1 LQAARRSFRV
11 VENERIA
18 IYHWGQGKQRVLLL
32 PGWNSRASHFKN
44 YIEQLTNLGYS
55 VTGIDPVGHG
65 NSSGNWTNLHQY
77 LAVIHAISI
86 EDGPYDIVIGHS
98 FGGFCIPY
106 ALNHFK
112 IANKAVLLATPN
124 NLKWLFDRF
133 TRILRAPSSVC
144 RQMQLQT
151 ETFLGVDC
159 WHEHAIATQ
168 ARHLRHIPALIV
180 HDQHDDG
187 VPLSLARD
195 NHAAWKGSQLLVTHK
210 LGHHRVLRHP
220 SAVKSVIAF
229 IQEH

>member
-1 LQAARRSFRV
+1 M

-77 LAVIHAISI
+77 LAVIHAVSI
-86 EDGPYDIVIGHS
+86 EDGPYDVVIGHS

-124 NLKWLFDRF
+124 NLTWLFDRF
-133 TRILRAPSSVC
+133 VRILQAPPSV
-144 RQMQLQT
+144 RDKMEQQT
-151 ETFLGVDC
+151 EHLLGADC
-159 WHEHAIATQ
+159 WQNHSVTTQ
-168 ARHLRHIPALIV
+168 ARQLHHIPALIV
-180 HDQHDDG
+180 HDKNDTG
-187 VPLSLARD
+187 VPLELAEE
-195 NHAAWKGSQLLVTHK
+195 NHAAWPGSTLLVTHK

-220 SAVKSVIAF
+220 SAVKPVIEF
-229 IQEH
+229 IQQH